1 MGKGQASG
9 VHAYR
14 QFTRSW
20 RLSAGIQGF
29 ISSFICSR
37 DAAICNIMSVTDS
50 WDSVAPGLSHHQT
63 TNFHSAS
70 HNDPSRRGKEMWISV
85 GTRLG
90 TEPTGA
96 SEGWF
101 WPAVLATYKLFT
113 LQTHSFPCSGSSQ
126 ERTHRSFLESEG
138 GGRQAGS
145 EKKGK
150 QEDAAVQ
157 SNTEN
162 IRWPQECWVFSSDLS
177 PASRT
182 ATAVTSCLWMQFAWG
197 AKVPGLTRWSW
208 FDFPSPPVS
217 CDSIILSR
225 TPKRAERGPRVWW

>member
-1 MGKGQASG
+1 MIGKGQASS
-9 VHAYR
+9 VHACR

-20 RLSAGIQGF
+20 RPSVGNQGF

-37 DAAICNIMSVTDS
+37 EAAICNIMSVTDS
-50 WDSVAPGLSHHQT
+50 WDSVAPGLSHNQT

-70 HNDPSRRGKEMWISV
+70 QNDPSRRGREVWISV

-96 SEGWF
+96 SEGCF

-126 ERTHRSFLESEG
+126 ERTHSSFLESER
-138 GGRQAGS
+138 GGRQAGN

-157 SNTEN
+157 SNREHQMAPGVLG
-162 IRWPQECWVFSSDLS
+162 IQLGS
-177 PASRT
+177 
-182 ATAVTSCLWMQFAWG
+182 VTSQLHGHSCHLLSLDAVCLGCKGSRFDKVVLVRLPFASS
-197 AKVPGLTRWSW
+197 VP
-208 FDFPSPPVS
+208 
-217 CDSIILSR
+217 
-225 TPKRAERGPRVWW
+225 

>member
-1 MGKGQASG
+1 MIGRGQAGG
-9 VHAYR
+9 VHACR

-20 RLSAGIQGF
+20 RPSAGNQGF

-37 DAAICNIMSVTDS
+37 EAAICNIMSVTDS

-70 HNDPSRRGKEMWISV
+70 QNDPSRRGKEMWISV

-101 WPAVLATYKLFT
+101 WPVVLATYKLFT
-113 LQTHSFPCSGSSQ
+113 LQTHSLPCSGSSQ

-138 GGRQAGS
+138 GGRQAGN

-150 QEDAAVQ
+150 Q
-157 SNTEN
+157 
-162 IRWPQECWVFSSDLS
+162 
-177 PASRT
+177 
-182 ATAVTSCLWMQFAWG
+182 
-197 AKVPGLTRWSW
+197 KGL
-208 FDFPSPPVS
+208 
-217 CDSIILSR
+217 
-225 TPKRAERGPRVWW
+225 G